1 MNQSIPSDTANSAK
15 NLAQQIAK
23 QIAREPLEI
32 LQDIKEQT
40 TGETNPTPE
49 QSNKNSQSGN
59 PSENVHAENVIADKQ
74 KSSRLIEALNR
85 ELEDIKK
92 QNLFKEIQ
100 GRIAMGEIVPLHEY
114 TQLTMEQRQVLS
126 AQMEAVAQQKRL
138 RDASSFQ
145 DVPTITSKPSRR
157 FGAGQKQ
164 QAQKE
169 QTRVEKPVPPS
180 G

>member
-1 MNQSIPSDTANSAK
+1 MNNTIASDSANSAK

-23 QIAREPLEI
+23 QMAKEPFEI
-32 LQDIKEQT
+32 LQNVKEQT
-40 TGETNPTPE
+40 TGDRFGTPE
-49 QSNKNSQSGN
+49 ESNDLKTQENN
-59 PSENVHAENVIADKQ
+59 SENLHKQNQIADKQ
-74 KSSRLIEALNR
+74 KSARLIEALNR

-92 QNLFKEIQ
+92 QNLFKELQ
-100 GRIAMGEIVPLHEY
+100 ARIAQGEIVPLHEY

-126 AQMEAVAQQKRL
+126 AQMEAVAQQRKL
-138 RDASSFQ
+138 QADSSFT
-145 DVPTITSKPSRR
+145 DVPSITSKPSRR